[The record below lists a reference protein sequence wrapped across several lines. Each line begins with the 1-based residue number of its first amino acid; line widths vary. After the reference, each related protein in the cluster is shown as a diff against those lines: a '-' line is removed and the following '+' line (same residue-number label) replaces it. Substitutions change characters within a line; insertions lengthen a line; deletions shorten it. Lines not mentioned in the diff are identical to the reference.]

1 MVPEQL
7 MGHIFFIDGS
17 ARRELSDI
25 PGGVSGIQF
34 DPDWHDGTALTSVLT
49 VELDSIESPSFDNIR
64 HDDYATPD
72 VLY

>member
-7 MGHIFFIDGS
+7 MGHICFIDAS
-17 ARRELSDI
+17 AGRELSDI
-25 PGGVSGIQF
+25 PGVSGIQF
-34 DPDWHDGTALTSVLT
+34 DPDRHDGTALTSVLT